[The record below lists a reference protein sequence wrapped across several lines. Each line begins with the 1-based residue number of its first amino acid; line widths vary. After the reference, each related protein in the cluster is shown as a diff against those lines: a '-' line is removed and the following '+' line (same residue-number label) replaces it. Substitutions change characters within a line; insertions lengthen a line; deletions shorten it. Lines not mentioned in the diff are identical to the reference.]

1 MAKVSS
7 TSFQRYVW
15 WTAALLLAL
24 AATLAFYLH
33 LDTLVEKTS
42 QVRLQSIL
50 LADEMR
56 QSSDELTRMARN
68 YVATG
73 SPEYLQRYQSVL
85 DIREGRK
92 PRSVKFLTRAMRRS
106 EAPGDLQ
113 GDVAVPLLELMR
125 RTGIEPKEFELL
137 AQAKASSDTL
147 ALTEFAAMGVVEK
160 NGSNATALTK
170 ARAML
175 YDQEYQS
182 AKSEIMVAIDSF
194 YQAVDDRTTN
204 DLARADRQAQV
215 ARLVL
220 IILGAGLVV
229 VLARANRLL
238 KHTLGGAVET
248 IHAHITQLGQGDFSQ
263 VIAVQPHDTQSVLAR
278 LAQTQQNLRS
288 IHDAQKHANDA
299 RESAMRE
306 AKTLMQAIDE
316 HAIVSITDPAGTI
329 TYANEMFSR
338 ISGYSNEELVGQNHR
353 IVKSSMQDSA
363 YWIKVWKTISSG
375 YVWRDV
381 ICNRA
386 KDGSLYWV
394 DTVIAPF
401 FSEQGIEKYISIRT
415 DLTAIKQVQQALESE
430 RSRLANLIAG
440 TRAGTWELNLQTGES
455 TVNARWAEMLG
466 YTLEEVQPEPH
477 RKWLESMHPQDL
489 EVGRALLRQHIHG
502 ELEIL
507 DYENRVRHKDGH
519 WVWQRTTGK
528 LISRTADGRPQ
539 WLYGMNLD
547 ISTQKAA
554 EAEFKETTRKLED
567 SATFLARAGRVAGIG
582 RWQLDLEA
590 WTMEWSEQTCHIMD
604 MPPGYQPGFEEMM
617 MFVAPEWRDQ
627 MRSAFAVASETG
639 KPWDVEIQLVTAMG
653 RRVWVRSAA
662 EAEYANGQRTRL
674 VGIFQDVSQ
683 RRKLED
689 EIRNKND
696 LMRNVLDHI
705 PVGLSVMD
713 ARLNLVEHNQLFCT
727 LLDLPDSLFARETV
741 SFESIIRFNALRGE
755 YGEGDTETIV
765 KGILAKAK
773 LGLAHQFQRSRGDG
787 RTIEVRGAPMPGG
800 GFVTTYADITEL
812 KRAMDA
818 AQEASRSKSQ
828 FVANMSHEIRTP
840 MNAILGLLKLIQ
852 NTELTGRQY
861 DYVSKTEGAAKSL
874 LGLLNDILDFSK
886 MEAGKMELDPQ
897 PFRMDKVMR
906 DLSVILA
913 ANVGTKPLEVLFDI
927 DPNIPRHLI
936 GDSLRL
942 HQVLIN
948 LAGNAIKFTA
958 KGEVIVKIAVDSVSE
973 QVVRLHFS
981 VSDTGIG
988 IAADKLAHVF
998 DDFSQAE
1005 GSTSRKYGG
1014 TGLGLSISRKL
1025 VQLMGGEL
1033 RVTSSIGKGST
1044 FFFSIALP
1052 LIKPNVDGETPLGA
1066 ALAHL
1071 NVLIVD
1077 DNPVALDLLAHMA
1090 VNWGWNVET
1099 AASGERAIE
1108 ITQSRIA
1115 AAGPDADSS
1124 PFDVVLMDWHMPAGL
1139 DGWETLHALRSA
1151 MGTRNQ
1157 PHYIMVTAHGREN
1170 LGSRSAQEQACLSGF
1185 LVKPVTSSMLLD
1197 AVADARGGRRNIRAR
1212 SRGSAA
1218 SSRRLDGMH
1227 ILLVEDNLINQQV
1240 ARELLESEGARVEIA
1255 GNGKL
1260 GVQAVERSME
1270 AQSFDVVL
1278 MDLQMPEMDGFTATR
1293 VIREELGL
1301 MDLPVIAMTA
1311 NAMASD
1317 KDACIA
1323 AGMNDHVGKPF
1334 DLGHLV
1340 QVLLTRTHRFPRSGA
1355 PTNPATEAHSGDA
1368 TRATAATAAHVDVTQ
1383 PARAVDIDA
1392 ALARLGGNTALYGT
1406 ITQSYLQEAA
1416 DFADQLDRL
1425 LGADDLPSA
1434 ARLLHTIKGLSAT
1447 VGAVGM
1453 ASVARSAEDK
1463 VKGVAPFSALDL
1475 RRDFRAAV
1483 QTTVQALTEACQTIV
1498 PTPSETP
1505 SLANAAAGTL
1515 APNPSQ
1521 TLAQLQQLLELLKH
1535 SDMEALQVHARITSA
1550 KTMETETIAGL
1561 SQAIGRFDFEAAT
1574 KHCEALIANLT
1585 ASGAATP

>member
-1 MAKVSS
+1 MAKASPL
-7 TSFQRYVW
+7 SFQRYVW
-15 WTAALLLAL
+15 WTVALLLAL
-24 AATLAFYLH
+24 AATMVYH
-33 LDTLVEKTS
+33 LQVDSLVEKTS
-42 QVRLQSIL
+42 LVRLQSIL

-85 DIREGRK
+85 DVREGRK
-92 PRSVKFLTRAMRRS
+92 PRSMKFLTRAMRHGD
-106 EAPGDLQ
+106 APDEIQ
-113 GDVAVPLLELMR
+113 SDVAVPLLELMR

-147 ALTEFAAMGVVEK
+147 ALTEFAAMGVVER
-160 NGSNATALTK
+160 NGSNASALAK

-194 YQAVDDRTTN
+194 YQAVDERTTH
-204 DLARADRQAQV
+204 DLVIADRQAQA
-215 ARLVL
+215 ARVVL
-220 IILGAGLVV
+220 ILLGVGLVG

-248 IHAHITQLGQGDFSQ
+248 IHAHITRLGQGDFGQ
-263 VIAVQPHDTQSVLAR
+263 TINVEPNDMQSVLAR

-288 IHDAQKHANDA
+288 IHEAQKHATEA

-316 HAIVSITDPAGTI
+316 HAIVSITDPSGTI

-338 ISGYSNEELVGQNHR
+338 ISGYSNAELVGQNHR
-353 IVKSSMQDSA
+353 IVKSSVQDDA
-363 YWIKVWKTISSG
+363 YWIKVWKTIASG

-401 FSEQGIEKYISIRT
+401 FSEHGIEKYISIRT
-415 DLTAIKQVQQALESE
+415 DLTAIKQAQQALESE
-430 RSRLANLIAG
+430 RSRLSNLIAG
-440 TRAGTWELNLQTGES
+440 ARAGTWELNLQTGQS
-455 TVNARWAEMLG
+455 TVNARWAEMFG
-466 YTLEEVQPEPH
+466 YTLDEVLPEPH
-477 RKWLESMHPQDL
+477 KKWLECVHPEDL
-489 EVGRALLRQHIHG
+489 EIGNEQLRQHCQA

-507 DYENRVRHKDGH
+507 DYENRIRHKDGH

-539 WLYGMNLD
+539 WLYGMNVD
-547 ISTQKAA
+547 ISAQKAA
-554 EAEFKETTRKLED
+554 ETELKESARKLED

-582 RWQLDLEA
+582 RWQLDLAE

-604 MPPGYQPGFEEMM
+604 MPPGYKPVFEEMM

-627 MRSAFAVASETG
+627 MRGAFAVASETG
-639 KPWDVEIQLVTAMG
+639 KPWDVEIELVTAMG

-713 ARLNLVEHNQLFCT
+713 ARLNLVERNQLFCT
-727 LLDLPDSLFARETV
+727 LLDLPESLFVRETV
-741 SFESIIRFNALRGE
+741 GFESIIRFNALRGE

-773 LGLAHQFQRSRGDG
+773 LGLSHHFQRSRGDG
-787 RTIEVRGAPMPGG
+787 RTIEVRGAPMRGG

-852 NTELTGRQY
+852 NTELTSRQY

-897 PFRMDKVMR
+897 PFRVDKVMR
-906 DLSVILA
+906 DLSVILS

-927 DPNIPRHLI
+927 DPNIPRNLI

-958 KGEVIVKIAVDSVSE
+958 KGEVIVKIAVDSISE

-1025 VQLMGGEL
+1025 VALMGGEL
-1033 RVTSSIGKGST
+1033 RVSSSMGKGST

-1052 LIKPNVDGETPLGA
+1052 LIKPTEDGATPLSA
-1066 ALAHL
+1066 TLTQL

-1090 VNWGWNVET
+1090 ANWGWNVEA

-1108 ITQSRIA
+1108 ITQARIA
-1115 AAGPDADSS
+1115 AAPDTEAP
-1124 PFDVVLMDWHMPAGL
+1124 PFDIVLMDWHMPDGM

-1151 MGTRNQ
+1151 MGTRSQ

-1212 SRGSAA
+1212 NRSSEA
-1218 SSRRLDGMH
+1218 SSHRLDGMH

-1240 ARELLESEGARVEIA
+1240 ARELLESEGACVEIA
-1255 GNGKL
+1255 GNGRL
-1260 GVQAVERSME
+1260 GVQAVEHSVGGK
-1270 AQSFDVVL
+1270 AFDVVL

-1301 MDLPVIAMTA
+1301 TELPVIAMTA

-1317 KDACIA
+1317 KEACIA

-1334 DLGHLV
+1334 DLSHLV
-1340 QVLLTRTHRFPRSGA
+1340 QVLLTRTHRFTRSDTL
-1355 PTNPATEAHSGDA
+1355 TNASVETGNDKTTNEAAAGSAHGDA
-1368 TRATAATAAHVDVTQ
+1368 LQSASAL
-1383 PARAVDIDA
+1383 DIDA
-1392 ALARLGGNTALYGT
+1392 ALARLGGNAALYET
-1406 ITQSYLQEAA
+1406 ITQSYLQEAG
-1416 DFADQLDRL
+1416 DFANQLDRL
-1425 LGADDLPSA
+1425 LVADDLTSA
-1434 ARLLHTIKGLSAT
+1434 ARLLHTVKGLSAT

-1453 ASVARSAEDK
+1453 AAVAKSAENTIR
-1463 VKGVAPFSALDL
+1463 GTMPFSALDL

-1483 QTTVQALTEACQTIV
+1483 QTTIQALTKACHALTSTQSDA
-1498 PTPSETP
+1498 PEF
-1505 SLANAAAGTL
+1505 ANAAAGTV
-1515 APNPSQ
+1515 APSPSQ
-1521 TLAQLQQLLELLKH
+1521 TCAQLQHLLDLLEH
-1535 SDMEALQVHARITSA
+1535 SDMEALQVHAQIASSQALTPEA
-1550 KTMETETIAGL
+1550 IAGL
-1561 SQAIGRFDFEAAT
+1561 NQSIARFDFETAK
-1574 KHCEALIANLT
+1574 KHCKALIENLT
-1585 ASGAATP
+1585 SANPSPP